1 MKYSVRICLTAVMSL
16 ALLAGGTAQ
25 ASASAPKIAALAA
38 VTEENCISSSW
49 KQTSSPELTSV
60 VKALAERA
68 FDGLTGVSYKPVA
81 LLAERTTFSGT
92 QYRLLC
98 RSTVITPDAEEQ
110 YTVVTL
116 SRGWLGYTEIL
127 TISDSLCSTGFT
139 EEAVVGGWQQPD
151 SPVLTYEA
159 SAAFLK
165 ATELLVG
172 VSYKPIALLS
182 TQIVAGANYR
192 ILCEATTV
200 YPGEKPHYAV
210 MTLHEDFSGN
220 TSILK
225 ISWDNFIGVAE

>member
-1 MKYSVRICLTAVMSL
+1 MKYSVRICMTAAMSL

-25 ASASAPKIAALAA
+25 ASASTPETTALAA

-49 KQTSSPELTSV
+49 KQTSSPELTST

-81 LLAERTTFSGT
+81 LLSERTTFSGT

-98 RSTVITPDAEEQ
+98 RSTVIVPDAEEQ

-116 SRGWLGYTEIL
+116 SRSWLGHAEIL

-139 EEAVVGGWQQPD
+139 EGSVVGGWQQPD
-151 SPVLTYEA
+151 SPVLTDEA
-159 SAAFLK
+159 SAAFRK

-172 VSYKPIALLS
+172 VSYKPVALLS
-182 TQIVAGANYR
+182 TQIVAGTNYR

-200 YPGEKPHYAV
+200 YPDEEPHYAV
-210 MTLHEDFSGN
+210 MTLYEDLSGN
-220 TSILK
+220 TSILD
-225 ISWDNFIGVAE
+225 ISWDHFIGVAE